1 MTRQRQPLTRRQ
13 RELFD
18 YLQSRMEAGQD
29 APSLRTAAEELG
41 VSHTAVAG
49 LLQTL
54 QDKGWLRAVRQ
65 RRVPRRGDNGQG
77 KMLISTAS
85 KLHEPSFQ

>member
-13 RELFD
+13 REFFD
-18 YLQSRMEAGQD
+18 YLRSRMEAGQD

-54 QDKGWLRAVRQ
+54 QDKGWLRRLRQ
-65 RRVPRRGDNGQG
+65 TYTKIHARR
-77 KMLISTAS
+77 SAS
-85 KLHEPSFQ
+85 RARSFHDR

>member
-13 RELFD
+13 REFFD
-18 YLQSRMEAGQD
+18 YLRGRMEAGQD

-54 QDKGWLRAVRQ
+54 LLALKNDEQKKEVFLR
-65 RRVPRRGDNGQG
+65 
-77 KMLISTAS
+77 IC
-85 KLHEPSFQ
+85 